1 MSISGS
7 LGTHILFS
15 ARAKTTDC
23 KLINILHGEEWLD
36 DLAIAAMRASGLS
49 LASMRDRLKL
59 LKGEFS
65 IDAQP
70 KLGTRIH
77 AGGARQLRKQS
88 TTRADG

>member
-1 MSISGS
+1 
-7 LGTHILFS
+7 
-15 ARAKTTDC
+15 
-23 KLINILHGEEWLD
+23 LINVLHGEEWLD

-70 KLGTRIH
+70 SLVPGFLIAVPVNSENKAPH
-77 AGGARQLRKQS
+77 APTGDQGRN
-88 TTRADG
+88 